1 MTEVIFIITA
11 IFSLICGIRMGA
23 WSERRRNKQFIDDS
37 IKQVDA
43 VVKANILLNN
53 INAELMKLNEG
64 LIVEFKK
71 LGI

>member
-1 MTEVIFIITA
+1 
-11 IFSLICGIRMGA
+11 MGA